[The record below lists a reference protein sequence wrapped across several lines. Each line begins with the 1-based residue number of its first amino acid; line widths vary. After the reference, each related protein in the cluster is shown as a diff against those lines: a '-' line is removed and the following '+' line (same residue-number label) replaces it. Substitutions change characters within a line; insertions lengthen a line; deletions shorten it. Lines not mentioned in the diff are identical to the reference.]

1 MRTDLIH
8 PDELGDGEIKAW
20 KAITAEMG
28 TYSAFMEPEFARAA
42 GAARGDARV
51 AIFEDDGE
59 VIGFWP
65 FHKRPMHFA
74 RPIGAPFSDQHGP
87 AIRSGADFDTGA
99 AIKAMG
105 MCVYAY
111 STLLDPEARFSS
123 GARAVQDGYVAE
135 TGGDGQAY
143 AARLKAEHKRYHKT
157 IERRRRKLE
166 NERGE
171 VKITL
176 RDQDPEA
183 FETILGWKRNQYA
196 ATGLHDVLAP
206 QWVRA
211 MLDALDE
218 APGEDFGLRMSTLRV
233 EGRLAAGEICLL
245 GAGALHSWIPAYDAE
260 FSTYSPGLQLLRAL
274 IAGTGELGVDRVD
287 LGAGH
292 GYYKRYFTFERQAL
306 VDGAAFADGAG
317 ARVLQSAMGGWRR
330 LEAAPLGPMS
340 TLAGKTRR
348 RLGQIAAVEPGLG
361 GRVRGVARAFRQHA
375 PG

>member
-1 MRTDLIH
+1 MRTNLIH
-8 PDELGDGEIKAW
+8 PGELGPDEIKAW

-28 TYSAFMEPEFARAA
+28 THSAFMEPEFARAA
-42 GAARGDARV
+42 GQARGDARV
-51 AIFEDDGE
+51 AVFENDGE
-59 VIGFWP
+59 IVGFWP

-87 AIRSGADFDTGA
+87 AIRPGA
-99 AIKAMG
+99 AFDPAAALKAMG
-105 MCVYAY
+105 MCAYAY

-143 AARLKAEHKRYHKT
+143 AARLKTEHKRYHKT

-166 NERGE
+166 NERGTVE
-171 VKITL
+171 IVL
-176 RDQDPEA
+176 RDRDPEA
-183 FETILGWKRNQYA
+183 FEQVLRWKREQYA

-206 QWVRA
+206 RWVRV
-211 MLDALDE
+211 MLDALGDTD
-218 APGEDFGLRMSTLRV
+218 AEDHGLRMSTLRV
-233 EGRLAAGEICLL
+233 DGRLAAGEICLL
-245 GAGALHSWIPAYDAE
+245 GAGSLHSWIPAYDAE
-260 FSTYSPGLQLLRAL
+260 FGIYSPGLQLLRGL
-274 IAGTGELGVDRVD
+274 IEGTGDLGADRVD

-292 GYYKRYFTFERQAL
+292 GYYKRYFTFERRAL
-306 VDGAAFADGAG
+306 IDGAAFARGAG
-317 ARVLQSAMGGWRR
+317 AQVMKSAMGGWRG
-330 LEAAPLGPMS
+330 LETAPLGPMS
-340 TLAGKTRR
+340 KLAGKARR